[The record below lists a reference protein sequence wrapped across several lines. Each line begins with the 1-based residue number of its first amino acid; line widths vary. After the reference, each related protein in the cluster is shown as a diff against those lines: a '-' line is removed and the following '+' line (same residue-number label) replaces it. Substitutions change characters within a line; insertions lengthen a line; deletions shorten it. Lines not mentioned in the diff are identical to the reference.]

1 MRRLAIAALSIFALA
16 GAIRGAAADDTLK
29 VAVPQKG
36 AWDAGIAELGQRGG
50 IFKKHGLDLD
60 ILYTTAGPE
69 SIQAMI
75 AGSIDISVASGVSA
89 ALGTFGKGA
98 PIRII
103 SSEMTGAPDLY
114 WFVPADSPIHTI
126 QDMNDKTVAFSAVGS
141 SSHGSLLALI
151 AQYHLTAKPTPTG
164 NIASTITQTMTKQV
178 DVGFGAAPFGLD
190 LVESGKARIIATGND
205 VAALRTRAVRV
216 NLTGANTLQNRH
228 DVIARF
234 MQGYKETVDWMYSN
248 PDALKVYEEYSGLP
262 DSIVQRVIKL
272 IPKEALQ
279 TDQVMGINDIMT
291 DAVAQKFLSAPLTPD
306 QLKEL
311 IQIQK

>member
-1 MRRLAIAALSIFALA
+1 MRRVGVLILSILAFA
-16 GAIRGAAADDTLK
+16 GAIGSAAAEDTLK

-89 ALGTFGKGA
+89 AIGTFAKGA
-98 PIRII
+98 PVRII
-103 SSEMTGAPDLY
+103 SREMTGAPDLY

-126 QDMNDKTVAFSAVGS
+126 ADMNDKTVAFSAVGS
-141 SSHGSLLALI
+141 SSNGSLLALI

-164 NIASTITQTMTKQV
+164 SIAATMTQTITKQV
-178 DVGFGAAPFGLD
+178 DVGYGAAPFGLD

-216 NLTGANTLQNRH
+216 NLTGATTLQNHH
-228 DVIARF
+228 DEIVRF
-234 MQGYKETVDWMYSN
+234 M
-248 PDALKVYEEYSGLP
+248 
-262 DSIVQRVIKL
+262 
-272 IPKEALQ
+272 
-279 TDQVMGINDIMT
+279 
-291 DAVAQKFLSAPLTPD
+291 
-306 QLKEL
+306 
-311 IQIQK
+311 